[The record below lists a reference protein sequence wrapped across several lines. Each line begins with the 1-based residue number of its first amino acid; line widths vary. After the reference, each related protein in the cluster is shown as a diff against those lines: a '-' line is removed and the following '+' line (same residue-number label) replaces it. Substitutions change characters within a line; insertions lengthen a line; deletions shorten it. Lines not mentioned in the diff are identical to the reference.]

1 MRLFYP
7 FIFTIVYCF
16 PQYPNPNQ
24 LTENMYPGSSSRQ
37 GAWSNID
44 LQGSIMPASDSIQV
58 YSQQWSMPFPSKF
71 NPIKPSSENSG
82 STALSASTLDNHS
95 GTQLVN
101 AGDSFL
107 AHESISS
114 QPDTT
119 SADNLHSD
127 VDPINTP
134 VDFSGAFPYNVASHV
149 TGGGSKSP
157 ANSASSEAQD
167 TERSQDSSIHPFG
180 LLNPPHLAQN
190 EQVAPIESGDI
201 ANVDSNNPTS
211 SGQSADQALIEGDSP
226 LPAIPFSDIIHDIFK
241 APSFDTPRDLRDID
255 KAPGQQPLHDPEERV
270 ANPQRPD
277 CEDGTYAMC
286 CSLGPPRLA
295 RTTPAAQVVHRK
307 RMCEHCMLLLY
318 RLLSS
323 PNTHFRLVLRT
334 PISAPPV
341 SLNL

>member
-24 LTENMYPGSSSRQ
+24 LTENMNPGSSSRQ
-37 GAWSNID
+37 GAWPNPD
-44 LQGSIMPASDSIQV
+44 LQGRIMPASDSIRL
-58 YSQQWSMPFPSKF
+58 YSQQWLMPFPSKF
-71 NPIKPSSENSG
+71 NPINPSSENSG
-82 STALSASTLDNHS
+82 STALSASTLDNPS
-95 GTQLVN
+95 GTQLFN

-107 AHESISS
+107 ARESISS

-134 VDFSGAFPYNVASHV
+134 VDFSDAFPYNVASHV
-149 TGGGSKSP
+149 TGGGPKSP
-157 ANSASSEAQD
+157 PNSASSEAQD
-167 TERSQDSSIHPFG
+167 IERPQDSSIPPFG
-180 LLNPPHLAQN
+180 LLTPPHLAQN

-201 ANVDSNNPTS
+201 ANEDSNNPTS
-211 SGQSADQALIEGDSP
+211 SGQSADQALIDGDSP

-295 RTTPAAQVVHRK
+295 RATPAAQVVHRK
-307 RMCEHCMLLLY
+307 RMCEICMLLLY

-323 PNTHFRLVLRT
+323 ATAPFRLVLRT